1 MLCYSPPMSASKS
14 VVGSQPT
21 PTTDVVGLAHGRRL
35 TVDSTSGEQ
44 VVEIRGASGGIELRV
59 KITEEGPVLLVE
71 GVKIALK
78 AAEAVEVDCTRFRV
92 TASQSIDLA
101 SQGPVQVTGGA
112 DVGVNATGEVHV
124 KGEMIHL
131 N

>member
-1 MLCYSPPMSASKS
+1 MSTSKS
-14 VVGSQPT
+14 VVGSEPPT
-21 PTTDVVGLAHGRRL
+21 PPDVVDLAHGRRL
-35 TVDSTSGEQ
+35 TVDATGSDQ
-44 VVEIRGASGGIELRV
+44 VVEIRGASGAVELRV

-71 GVKIALK
+71 AIRIALK
-78 AAEAVEVDCTRFRV
+78 AADAVDVDCTRFRV
-92 TASQSIDLA
+92 SASQSIELA

-124 KGEMIHL
+124 KGEMIYL